1 MESTQAEQIVNIDGA
16 NKEIEAE
23 QKAQSNNKV
32 AIPEENTEVSA
43 N

>member
-1 MESTQAEQIVNIDGA
+1 MESTPVEQIVNIDGA
-16 NKEIEAE
+16 NKDVDAE
-23 QKAQSNNKV
+23 QKGQTNNKV